1 MDACVDLFFL
11 MDIIVRFRTTFI
23 DPKEAIEIRDPHVIG
38 LKYIKG
44 SFFIDLI
51 SSVPF
56 TSLIPATGGG
66 VAVLDALGLLKLL
79 RLNRLYKTVQGANLP
94 QDIKVY
100 LKVIM
105 MAIFLF
111 VFIHVLSC
119 IWFAVVSV
127 QERWV

>member
-79 RLNRLYKTVQGANLP
+79 RLNRLYKTV
-94 QDIKVY
+94 
-100 LKVIM
+100 
-105 MAIFLF
+105 
-111 VFIHVLSC
+111 
-119 IWFAVVSV
+119 
-127 QERWV
+127 